1 MGKCMEI
8 IRSKAN
14 SLIKQT
20 KKLHQKKYRKESY
33 LIEGW
38 HLLEEA
44 EKSGAVIEQI
54 FVTEEEVDRL
64 AKMDKVRVV
73 SSEVL
78 ADLTDSVTP
87 QGVVAQL
94 ALPKQG
100 LPEQLLGKFLVLED
114 VQDPG
119 NVGTMI
125 RTADAA
131 GFDAVFISEKSA
143 DIYNL
148 KVLRSMQGSHF
159 HLPVYRVKMQDLME
173 RFKTTQIP
181 VFATTLS
188 KESVDYKQ
196 ITPPSSFALVMGN
209 EGQGISAY
217 MTQEADQLV
226 HISMPGQAESLN
238 VAVAAGI
245 LLFSFI

>member
-1 MGKCMEI
+1 MDI

-14 SLIKQT
+14 HLVKQV
-20 KKLHQKKYRKESY
+20 KKLHQKKYRTSSY

-44 EKSGAVIEQI
+44 MESGANIEHI
-54 FVTEEEVDRL
+54 FVVEEYFEKVVGL
-64 AKMDKVRVV
+64 ANVTVV
-73 SSEVL
+73 SPEIMQDL
-78 ADLTDSVTP
+78 ADSKTP

-94 ALPKQG
+94 ALPSQL
-100 LPEQLLGKFLVLED
+100 LPETLVGKFLVLED

-131 GFDAVFISEKSA
+131 GFDGVFLSDKSA
-143 DIYNL
+143 DIYNM

-159 HLPVYRVKMQDLME
+159 HLPVYRMPMAAILSALKSN
-173 RFKTTQIP
+173 QIQIL
-181 VFATTLS
+181 ATTLS
-188 KESVDYKQ
+188 SQSVDYKE
-196 ITPPSSFALVMGN
+196 ITPKPSFALVMGN
-209 EGQGISAY
+209 EGQGISDLVAE
-217 MTQEADQLV
+217 EADQLV
-226 HISMPGQAESLN
+226 HITMPGQAESLN
-238 VAVAAGI
+238 VAIAAGI

>member
-1 MGKCMEI
+1 MDI
-8 IRSKAN
+8 IRSKSN
-14 SLIKQT
+14 QLIKQT
-20 KKLHQKKYRKESY
+20 KKLLQKIYRKTSY
-33 LIEGW
+33 LIDGW

-44 EKSGAVIEQI
+44 QKSGAQIEQI
-54 FVTEEEVDRL
+54 FVTEEGLHRL
-64 AKMDKVRVV
+64 NQPELVKLV
-73 SSEVL
+73 SPEVL
-78 ADLTDSVTP
+78 AELSDSVTP

-94 ALPKQG
+94 SLPQQEPPG
-100 LPEQLLGKFLVLED
+100 QLSGKFLVLED

-131 GFDAVFISEKSA
+131 GYDGVFISEKSA
-143 DIYNL
+143 DIYSM

-159 HLPVYRVKMQDLME
+159 HLPIYRVDMGKLLE
-173 RFKTTQIP
+173 HFKSKQIP

-188 KESVDYKQ
+188 KNSVDYKE
-196 ITPPSSFALVMGN
+196 IIAPSSFALVMGN
-209 EGQGISAY
+209 EGHGISDFMAD
-217 MTQEADQLV
+217 QADQLI

>member
-1 MGKCMEI
+1 MDI

-14 SLIKQT
+14 NLVKQI
-20 KKLHQKKYRKESY
+20 KKLQQKKYRTSSY

-44 EKSGAVIEQI
+44 GAAGATFEHILVLEEYAERVAGLPNVSL
-54 FVTEEEVDRL
+54 VTPDIMR
-64 AKMDKVRVV
+64 D
-73 SSEVL
+73 L
-78 ADLTDSVTP
+78 ADSKSP
-87 QGVVAQL
+87 QGVLAQL
-94 ALPKQG
+94 ALPRQD
-100 LPEQLLGKFLVLED
+100 LPTSLTGKFLVLED

-131 GFDAVFISEKSA
+131 GFDGIFLTDKSA
-143 DIYNL
+143 DIYNI

-159 HLPVYRVKMQDLME
+159 HLLIYRLPVEELVRYLQAQGLP
-173 RFKTTQIP
+173 IL
-181 VFATTLS
+181 ATTLS
-188 KESVDYKQ
+188 SQSVDYKDFQ
-196 ITPPSSFALVMGN
+196 PGPSFAMVMGN

-217 MTQEADQLV
+217 MEEVADQLV

-238 VAVAAGI
+238 VALAAGI
-245 LLFSFI
+245 LMFSFI